1 MVYKSLL
8 DIFPFV
14 VGRLGAVETAGVGLD
29 VIGVFVLVLFK
40 TIGFV
45 TTGGFFGGTSKNIK
59 KINHWWKTMQIYL
72 KLSYLVQ
79 SWINY

>member
-45 TTGGFFGGTSKNIK
+45 TTGGFFG
-59 KINHWWKTMQIYL
+59 
-72 KLSYLVQ
+72 
-79 SWINY
+79 